1 VGSRACCRIST
12 NTAPRS
18 SRLSAALIGGVLSS
32 KGTIFAKWGS
42 RFHREFRS
50 DEQTDREGGL
60 RVSVMVDAGRRIDSL
75 IGNTPLVRLSRV
87 VEPNSAEVW
96 VKLEGMNPGGSIK
109 DRPALGMVLD
119 AERRG
124 VLSAGATIVEP
135 TSGNTG
141 VGLAQ
146 VAAARGYRLVLCL
159 PSSMSIE
166 RKRTLEAYGAE
177 LVLTDP
183 ELRMLAAIE
192 EAKRIQAETGAFF
205 PDQFSNPANPQSHY
219 ETTGPELWQAM
230 DGRIDAFVYGS
241 GTGGT
246 ISGVGRFLRERL
258 DDLLVVAVEPA
269 RSAVISGEPRGPHK
283 FQGMGPGFIPP
294 NLDRSVIDR
303 IEKAW
308 EEDAFPLAR
317 RLAREEGLFVG
328 MSSGA
333 IVWTALKVAREL
345 GPGHRVACIAPDSA
359 SRYLSTEL
367 FAEAESQS

>member
-1 VGSRACCRIST
+1 LEPDPHVTTIDRFIGDT
-12 NTAPRS
+12 PMV
-18 SRLSAALIGGVLSS
+18 RL
-32 KGTIFAKWGS
+32 
-42 RFHREFRS
+42 
-50 DEQTDREGGL
+50 
-60 RVSVMVDAGRRIDSL
+60 RRIV
-75 IGNTPLVRLSRV
+75 GP
-87 VEPNSAEVW
+87 EHAEVW

-109 DRPALGMVLD
+109 DRPALAMIVD

-124 VLSAGATIVEP
+124 LLQPGGRIVEP

-146 VAAARGYRLVLCL
+146 VAAARGYRLTLCL
-159 PSSMSIE
+159 PESMSIE
-166 RKRTLEAYGAE
+166 RKRTLLAYGAE

-192 EAKRIQAETGAFF
+192 EAQRIRDETGAFL
-205 PDQFSNPANPQSHY
+205 PNQFDNPANPRAHY
-219 ETTGPELWQAM
+219 ETTGPELWRQM
-230 DGRIDAFVYGS
+230 EGRIDAFVYGS

-246 ISGVGRFLRERL
+246 ISGVGRFLKEKL
-258 DDLLVVAVEPA
+258 DDVLVVAVEPA
-269 RSAVISGEPRGPHK
+269 RSAVLSGEERGQHK

-303 IEKAW
+303 VRKAW
-308 EEDAFPLAR
+308 EEEAFPLAR

-333 IVWTALKVAREL
+333 IVCAALDLAREL

-359 SRYLSTEL
+359 SRYLTTEL
-367 FAEAESQS
+367 FESSEGGA